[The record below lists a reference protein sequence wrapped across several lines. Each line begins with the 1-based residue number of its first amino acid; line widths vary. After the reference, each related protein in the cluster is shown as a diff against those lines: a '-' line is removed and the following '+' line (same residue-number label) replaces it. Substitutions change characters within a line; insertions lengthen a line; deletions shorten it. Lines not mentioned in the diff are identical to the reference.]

1 MFKVGGLYFPAGE
14 RHFTRFGDLVREYG
28 QLDRDA
34 AYRYVTRWRCALDVG
49 ANVGIFSCDFANR
62 FEEVVAFE
70 PVPRTRECLAL
81 NVPSNVLVEPFA
93 IADKRGVLKMYPTT
107 LNSGGSFICNHP
119 DVITPVFEMNP
130 ADTIA
135 VEVRTIDSFDF
146 DAVDLIKLDIQGA
159 EYPAVV
165 GARET
170 IQRHRPVIMLEQ
182 KPFSAESAQSFKMT
196 SRLLRSW
203 GMVAKEKAR
212 SDRIYVF
219 EH

>member
-1 MFKVGGLYFPAGE
+1 MFKVGGLYFPDGE

-34 AYRYVTRWRCALDVG
+34 AYRYVKRWRRALDLG
-49 ANVGIFSCDFANR
+49 ANVGIFSCDFAAR
-62 FEEVVAFE
+62 FQEVVAFE
-70 PVPRTRECLAL
+70 PIPRTRKCLAL
-81 NVPSNVLVEPFA
+81 NAPSNVRVEPFA
-93 IADKRGVLKMYPTT
+93 VADECGVLKMYPTM
-107 LNSGGSFICNHP
+107 LNSGGSFVCNHP
-119 DVITPVFEMNP
+119 DVITPLSEMNL
-130 ADTIA
+130 ANVIE
-135 VEVRTIDSFDF
+135 VEARTIDSFNF

-182 KPFSAESAQSFKMT
+182 KPFNAESAQFFKMT

-219 EH
+219 ED